1 MRWLCIRIA
10 DTNSV
15 IYIVINIPANI
26 CSTHKFFVNIK
37 FIGLKL
43 RRLMSCY
50 EQKNFNS
57 KYSLAMKLEK
67 KDNKLFLFF
76 MRQGGNETLP
86 CYIHVEFH
94 EFFRASYLFLF
105 FYAD

>member
-1 MRWLCIRIA
+1 
-10 DTNSV
+10 
-15 IYIVINIPANI
+15 
-26 CSTHKFFVNIK
+26 
-37 FIGLKL
+37 
-43 RRLMSCY
+43 
-50 EQKNFNS
+50 
-57 KYSLAMKLEK
+57 MKSEK

-94 EFFRASYLFLF
+94 EFFRAMHLFLF